1 MKSCNSSISKSLRVL
16 KLRKRVPVQLYEVKP
31 ETDYILETEGN
42 IREYLSP
49 LEKYSQD
56 SELPQGQLLKHN
68 IIGPLSHL
76 EVKVIEPNST
86 RSKKLSCHSI
96 NKNQTRQSIL
106 VAKVDYQSR
115 FNEVMKKIND
125 ALEKAKYEEKLEKIE
140 EDLQVDMKNIKKE
153 KKQRIKSISKVES
166 ARFTNEL
173 CIESGKINKQT
184 KSVNINSDHL
194 AWYMSLR
201 QTQENEYNESYMRIG
216 PELNGLYTKI
226 KLPNP
231 TFRSPRHPSSES
243 FDDLI
248 IKGES
253 KLNLEV
259 EAVKK
264 IGVEYLRPDLL
275 ELTPGQ
281 PEEIIVSNYPKQEFN

>member
-1 MKSCNSSISKSLRVL
+1 MKTCNSSISKSLKVL

-49 LEKYSQD
+49 LGKYSHD
-56 SELPQGQLLKHN
+56 TDLPQGQLLKHN

-76 EVKVIEPNST
+76 EVKVIEPSST
-86 RSKKLSCHSI
+86 RSKKLSCQSI
-96 NKNQTRQSIL
+96 NKNQTRQSVL

-125 ALEKAKYEEKLEKIE
+125 ALERAKYEEKLQKIE
-140 EDLQVDMKNIKKE
+140 EDLQIDMKKERIE
-153 KKQRIKSISKVES
+153 KKQRIKSISKIET
-166 ARFTNEL
+166 ARVANEIG
-173 CIESGKINKQT
+173 IESGKVNKAT

-231 TFRSPRHPSSES
+231 TFRSPRHPSSER

-248 IKGES
+248 IKGEN

-264 IGVEYLRPDLL
+264 IGVEFLRPDLL
-275 ELTPGQ
+275 EVTPGQ
-281 PEEIIVSNYPKQEFN
+281 SEEIIVSNYTKQEFN